1 MLTMGK
7 PIQLNTARPMETIGD
22 DFANRIIGNYGMM
35 QEKMTST
42 ELLHFIASPPEVYM
56 GEGGMAPLV
65 MNSSTS
71 YSQDFNIDM
80 INNVLN
86 RIVLSENNHLTYQ
99 DRVYIEN
106 VLNKVGI
113 TNVSEFM
120 RQVRMTQEETKNTKQ
135 LLQLYMQGQDSLELV
150 KEYLS
155 AAGSKAN
162 DKSTDQLAET
172 DREQILLDMSQQIT
186 NRLHTEE
193 IYQEIAHRVIDYA
206 MTTNHISNV
215 ELQLSEQS
223 INADYM
229 TLNRMRQETFNQ
241 NNNLVYSRLNAYEA
255 GDVTEQE
262 ETYNETVTNM
272 IQALLLSAVSQVFHN
287 RYDELIQK
295 NVNWHNLTDTLHV
308 LSENTFK
315 RYETYHNRTNLTEI
329 ERNEYYRSLQNIQ
342 HNEINTLQ
350 RLIENTNNF
359 NRVENINNQ
368 TQVEENL
375 DYRLEPTYVTSQ
387 EVTEEIEESLK
398 QQTDQHKHVYNISKQ
413 QETQALINQLN
424 IINQQNIE
432 RVQRLKSFEANRSE
446 EKPKKPNMQQ
456 ARADGLRAI
465 TEGTDLAMEYLTR
478 ENNTTIERQQYTE
491 SLKEII
497 GQDTVNIL
505 QMMEGYKPTAG
516 QGRPRVVTEG
526 AAMDLLVQ
534 DASAVSQQKGNAT
547 SQETALDNTKVLR
560 ETSKEVEQVLKET
573 ERIRQVEMPAAQ
585 RRIETNRR
593 QVELFHKQNETAITE
608 ELLEELQSKNSRTV
622 ENRTIE
628 NTEQVIETHKV
639 DEIINNRV
647 KELKLQQNQ
656 EVEQLITN
664 NVRQQLGILS
674 DQVYNKLEKKIDS
687 ERRRRGM

>member
-162 DKSTDQLAET
+162 DKSTDQLTET

-193 IYQEIAHRVIDYA
+193 IYQEIAHRVTDYA

-241 NNNLVYSRLNAYEA
+241 NNNLVYSRVNAYEA

-375 DYRLEPTYVTSQ
+375 DYRIEPTYVTSQ

-432 RVQRLKSFEANRSE
+432 RVQRLKSFEANRPE
-446 EKPKKPNMQQ
+446 EEPKKPNMQQ

-516 QGRPRVVTEG
+516 QGQPRIVTEG

-534 DASAVSQQKGNAT
+534 DASAVSQQNGNSP
-547 SQETALDNTKVLR
+547 SQEAALDNTKVLR

-622 ENRTIE
+622 ESRTIE

-647 KELKLQQNQ
+647 NELKLQQNQ

-674 DQVYNKLEKKIDS
+674 DQVYNKLEKRIDS